1 MSTVADI
8 LQGKQRDVLQIDGD
22 ASVLDAVK
30 AMVEANVGSLLVT
43 DGDGIT
49 GIVTERDYLRRA
61 AVEGRDDAATPVRE
75 IMSAPVICV
84 TPDTDIEE
92 CMALMTEH
100 RIRHVPVVD
109 SGALVGMIS
118 IGDLVKFQSTE
129 QSVKIKYLTDY
140 ITAR

>member
-1 MSTVADI
+1 MSAVADI
-8 LQGKQRDVLQIDGD
+8 LQGKQREVLQIGGD

-30 AMVEANVGSLLVT
+30 AMVGANVGSLLVT
-43 DGDGIT
+43 DGDEIT

-61 AVEGRDDAATPVRE
+61 AVEGRDDAGTPVRE

-84 TPDTDIEE
+84 TPDTGIDE
-92 CMALMTEH
+92 CMALMTER

-109 SGALVGMIS
+109 GGALVGMIS
-118 IGDLVKFQSTE
+118 IGDLVKFTSTQ
-129 QSVKIKYLTDY
+129 QSVQIKYLTDY

>member
-1 MSTVADI
+1 MNLVADI
-8 LQGKQRDVLQIDGD
+8 LQGKQRDVLEIGGD
-22 ASVLDAVK
+22 ASVLDAIK

-43 DGDGIT
+43 DGGEIT

-61 AVEGRDDAATPVRE
+61 ALAERADAATPVRE

-84 TPDTDIEE
+84 TPETSIDE
-92 CMALMTEH
+92 CMALMTER

-109 SGALVGMIS
+109 GGALVGMIS
-118 IGDLVKFQSTE
+118 IGDLVKFQSTQ
-129 QSVKIKYLTDY
+129 QSVQIKYLTDY